1 MNAADLH
8 KVLTALEGYHA
19 KRWEEARKAFG
30 ESVTDAAE
38 AYVKQLSFD
47 AETQLKDA
55 FGAYRK
61 ALISAAK
68 PVPCESEII
77 PDRRFVPLPA
87 KDSLPAE
94 DRLPDH
100 NDEEE
105 AMNSLG
111 NQERL
116 DLLVTLW
123 DPDMR
128 VALPAR
134 EIMTRRILR
143 KDTYKNIAETMRPQ
157 VGGPSQVR
165 KIVRREMQKIAQ
177 RFSKVS
183 KDLE

>member
-1 MNAADLH
+1 MNASELH
-8 KVLTALEGYHA
+8 DVLTALEGYHD
-19 KRWEEARKAFG
+19 KRWEDACKVVH
-30 ESVTDAAE
+30 ESVENAAE
-38 AYVKQLSFD
+38 AHAKELCFD

-55 FGAYRK
+55 FDAYRK
-61 ALISAAK
+61 ALRSAALQRHQEASRDPEEK
-68 PVPCESEII
+68 
-77 PDRRFVPLPA
+77 PDRRFVPLPPDD
-87 KDSLPAE
+87 DS
-94 DRLPDH
+94 LPDH

-128 VALPAR
+128 VALPAAV
-134 EIMTRRILR
+134 IMTRRILR
-143 KDTYKNIAETMRPQ
+143 NDTYKNIAETMRPQ

-177 RFSKVS
+177 RFSKGS